1 MKLKITMHLIEYYNL
16 SIKER
21 QSFYEFLKD
30 ASTEEDQPAHSN
42 MWDLKW
48 ETKTNTLPY
57 ILTHTDRFKKNG
69 SFYVLFDNSVVVACS
84 GAYTSNFSNDVALLG
99 VRTWIHRNYRHKLIS
114 REYLLPAQKAWAIT
128 TNHKIAALTF
138 NDYNKNI
145 IKIWNRKRLGEIRSV
160 REPRHFGYDNVH
172 IVDFPVNIQY
182 TKQWVIYE
190 KLDSNF
196 TFDWDDI
203 KWE

>member
-1 MKLKITMHLIEYYNL
+1 MHLIEYYNL

-21 QSFYEFLKD
+21 QSFYEFLRD

-48 ETKTNTLPY
+48 EIKTNTLPY

-69 SFYVLFDNSVVVACS
+69 SFYVLFDDSVVVACS

-99 VRTWIHRNYRHKLIS
+99 VRTWIHCNYRHKLIS
-114 REYLLPAQKAWAIT
+114 REYLLPAQKAWAIKN
-128 TNHKIAALTF
+128 NHKIVALTF

-145 IKIWNRKRLGEIRSV
+145 IKIWNRKRLGEVRTS
-160 REPRHFGYDNVH
+160 REPHHFGYDNVH

-203 KWE
+203 K